1 MIAALRLGRSP
12 TAISFE
18 TLQIMPIRTLRRR
31 TAALGAALAALP
43 AIAHAQTSTDGGQ
56 PYRFTVEGYLAQ
68 YWLDNGVA
76 DKQGLGGFG
85 GRLMFNRSTP
95 ARAVRTLADRAT
107 VGVFATYTTGQGD
120 PEVSTLHAGAEVDAS
135 LFGAPIASGFLD
147 PFVSIGA
154 GFYRVSADLP
164 ATTGS
169 NDRRVRTDF
178 ALTPA
183 AGTRVPFFNG
193 IGARGD
199 LRLPIIFGNTTS
211 VNFVAEG
218 GLYVS
223 F

>member
-1 MIAALRLGRSP
+1 
-12 TAISFE
+12 
-18 TLQIMPIRTLRRR
+18 MPIRPFRRR
-31 TAALGAALAALP
+31 TAVLVAALGAAMPTLAR
-43 AIAHAQTSTDGGQ
+43 AQTSTDGSQ

-76 DKQGLGGFG
+76 DKQSLGGFG

-95 ARAVRTLADRAT
+95 ARAIRTLADRAT

-135 LFGAPIASGFLD
+135 LFDAPIANGFLD

-164 ATTGS
+164 ATAGS
-169 NDRRVRTDF
+169 GDRRVRTDF

-199 LRLPIIFGNTTS
+199 LRLPIIFGNSTS